1 MSAERSWTRR
11 ITYCTGDDHDD
22 IYTNIV
28 EPGQQDLS
36 RDQMEPEDG
45 LVGCPA
51 SLGGRNGI
59 E

>member
-1 MSAERSWTRR
+1 MCQQRDLGPGGLH
-11 ITYCTGDDHDD
+11 TGDDHDD